1 VPMLTRAP
9 SDDATRGLLRLV
21 RKKGATKLIGE
32 QRPTVNVEASNS
44 GTGVGYR
51 VRVDE
56 GNPERFARF
65 ASCSLQ
71 KA

>member
-1 VPMLTRAP
+1 
-9 SDDATRGLLRLV
+9 
-21 RKKGATKLIGE
+21 
-32 QRPTVNVEASNS
+32 VEASNS